1 MDKKFSKKNIS
12 KDEIYKKIKR
22 DVNTASMYRNKGNMK
37 QALTFAK
44 MAYINFRTLCY
55 LGIGYDD
62 DFSKCYDLYVVKTNI
77 DSIADLTSMIVNM
90 LKYNDE
96 LI

>member
-1 MDKKFSKKNIS
+1 
-12 KDEIYKKIKR
+12 
-22 DVNTASMYRNKGNMK
+22 
-37 QALTFAK
+37 

-55 LGIGYDD
+55 LGIGCDD

-77 DSIADLTSMIVNM
+77 DKIADLTSMIVNM